1 MEEET
6 LMTDQRPVGV
16 NIEAEDQIHWPSL
29 IAAIAAISAVG
40 IAIGLGLPLLTVLL
54 EKRGIVASLTGL
66 NTAMAG
72 IAAMIAAPITTRIA
86 HGMGVAN
93 TMLWAVVIAAIS
105 SLGFYYIEN
114 FWAWFPL
121 RIIFHGAIT
130 ALFILSEFWINVAAP
145 SRKRGFVLG
154 IYATVLSIGFA
165 LGNVIFSIVGSTGFL
180 PFGVGASIILLAA
193 IPIFF
198 ARHESPTLDEKPMG
212 HFLRYLLLVP
222 TASFAVFVFGA
233 VEAGGMA
240 LFPIF
245 ASKEGF
251 SESQSGFLL
260 SVMAIGNVI
269 FQIPVGMISDR
280 IRDRRKLL
288 TTIGAVG
295 LLGSLLLPF
304 VTQDWRIFSVLL
316 LAFGGAIAGLYTVG
330 LSHLGSR
337 FRGAELAAANA
348 AFIFSYAVG
357 TVVGPQAIGIGM
369 DLVGSHGYAWTI
381 TGLFAA
387 FVVFGM
393 SRMFFHPPKA

>member
-1 MEEET
+1 MTET
-6 LMTDQRPVGV
+6 RPV
-16 NIEAEDQIHWPSL
+16 EAQEDIHWPSL
-29 IAAIAAISAVG
+29 VAAIVAISAVG

-54 EKRGIVASLTGL
+54 EKRGIAASLTGL

-72 IAAMIAAPITTRIA
+72 IAAMIAAPITTKVA
-86 HGMGVAN
+86 HSMGVAS
-93 TMLWAVVIAAIS
+93 TMMWAVVVAAVS

-121 RIIFHGAIT
+121 RIVFHGAIT

-145 SRKRGFVLG
+145 SRKRGLVLG

-165 LGNVIFSIVGSTGFL
+165 LGNVIFSLVGSAGFL
-180 PFGVGASIILLAA
+180 PFGVGSAIILAAA
-193 IPIFF
+193 IPIFW
-198 ARHESPTLDEKPMG
+198 ARHESPQLDEKPMG

-251 SESQSGFLL
+251 SEAQAGFLL
-260 SVMAIGNVI
+260 SAMAIGNVV
-269 FQIPVGMISDR
+269 FQIPVGMLSDH

-288 TTIGAVG
+288 TTIGVVG
-295 LLGSLLLPF
+295 LAGSLLLPF
-304 VTQDWRIFSVLL
+304 VTQDWRLLSFLL
-316 LAFGGAIAGLYTVG
+316 LIFGGAIAGLYTVG

-369 DLVGSHGYAWTI
+369 DLVGSHGYAWVI

-387 FVVFGM
+387 FVLFGL
-393 SRMFFHPPKA
+393 SRLIFHPPKA

>member
-1 MEEET
+1 
-6 LMTDQRPVGV
+6 
-16 NIEAEDQIHWPSL
+16 
-29 IAAIAAISAVG
+29 
-40 IAIGLGLPLLTVLL
+40 
-54 EKRGIVASLTGL
+54 
-66 NTAMAG
+66 
-72 IAAMIAAPITTRIA
+72 
-86 HGMGVAN
+86 VAN
-93 TMLWAVVIAAIS
+93 TMLWAVVIAVIS
-105 SLGFYYIEN
+105 ALGFYYIEN

-121 RIIFHGAIT
+121 RLVFHGAIT

-145 SRKRGFVLG
+145 PRKRGLVLG

-165 LGNVIFSIVGSTGFL
+165 LGNVIFSLVGSTGLL
-180 PFGVGASIILLAA
+180 PFGVGASIIFLAA
-193 IPIFF
+193 VPIFW
-198 ARHESPTLDEKPMG
+198 ARRESPDLDEKPMG

-245 ASKEGF
+245 ANYEGF
-251 SESQSGFLL
+251 SESQAGFLL
-260 SVMAIGNVI
+260 SAMAVGNVI

-288 TTIGAVG
+288 TSIGTIG
-295 LLGSLLLPF
+295 LIGSLLLPF
-304 VTQDWRIFSVLL
+304 VTQDWRVFSVLL
-316 LAFGGAIAGLYTVG
+316 LVFGGAIAGLYTVG

-369 DLVGSHGYAWTI
+369 DVVGGNGYAWTI
-381 TGLFAA
+381 TCFFAA
-387 FVVFGM
+387 FVLFGL
-393 SRMFFHPPKA
+393 SRLFFHPLKA

>member
-1 MEEET
+1 
-6 LMTDQRPVGV
+6 MTDQPPVATQV
-16 NIEAEDQIHWPSL
+16 EAPAGSQEQIHWPSL

-54 EKRGIVASLTGL
+54 EKRGIPASLTGL

-72 IAAMIAAPITTRIA
+72 IAAMIAAPITTKVA
-86 HGMGVAN
+86 HSIGVAN

-105 SLGFYYIEN
+105 ALGFYYIEN

-121 RIIFHGAIT
+121 RLVFHGAIT

-145 SRKRGFVLG
+145 PRKRGLVLG

-165 LGNVIFSIVGSTGFL
+165 LGNVIFSLVGSTGLL
-180 PFGVGASIILLAA
+180 PFGVGASIIFLAA
-193 IPIFF
+193 VPIFW
-198 ARHESPTLDEKPMG
+198 ARRESPDLDEKPMG

-245 ASKEGF
+245 ANYEGF
-251 SESQSGFLL
+251 SESQAGFLL
-260 SVMAIGNVI
+260 SAMAVGNVI

-288 TTIGAVG
+288 TSIGTIG
-295 LLGSLLLPF
+295 LIGSLLLPF
-304 VTQDWRIFSVLL
+304 VTQDWRVFSVLL
-316 LAFGGAIAGLYTVG
+316 LVFGGAIAGLYTVG

-369 DLVGSHGYAWTI
+369 DVVGGNGYAWTI
-381 TGLFAA
+381 TCFFAA
-387 FVVFGM
+387 FVLFGL
-393 SRMFFHPPKA
+393 SRLFFHPLKA

>member
-1 MEEET
+1 
-6 LMTDQRPVGV
+6 MTDMRPV
-16 NIEAEDQIHWPSL
+16 EAPEEIHWPSL
-29 IAAIAAISAVG
+29 VAAIAAISAVG

-54 EKRGIVASLTGL
+54 EKRGIPASLTGL

-72 IAAMIAAPITTRIA
+72 VAAMIAAPITTKVA
-86 HGMGVAN
+86 HSLGVAS
-93 TMLWAVVIAAIS
+93 TMLWAVLIAAVS
-105 SLGFYYIEN
+105 ALGFYYIEN

-121 RIIFHGAIT
+121 RIVFHGAIT

-145 SRKRGFVLG
+145 SRKRGLVLG

-165 LGNVIFSIVGSTGFL
+165 LGNVIFSLVGSVGFF
-180 PFGVGASIILLAA
+180 PFGVGAAIILVAA
-193 IPIFF
+193 IPIFW
-198 ARHESPTLDEKPMG
+198 ARHESPQLDEKPMG

-251 SESQSGFLL
+251 TEAQSGFLL
-260 SVMAIGNVI
+260 SVMAIGNVV
-269 FQIPVGMISDR
+269 FQIPVGMLSDH

-288 TTIGAVG
+288 TTIGTVG
-295 LLGSLLLPF
+295 LAGSLLLPF
-304 VTQDWRIFSVLL
+304 VTQDWRVFSVLL
-316 LAFGGAIAGLYTVG
+316 LIFGGAIAGLYTVG

-369 DLVGSHGYAWTI
+369 DLVGSHGYAWVI
-381 TGLFAA
+381 TGLFSA
-387 FVVFGM
+387 FVLFGL
-393 SRMFFHPPKA
+393 SRLIFHPPKA